1 MAQVTRMILALAVV
15 GAAAFRMPAPA
26 HAQLIKS
33 DAELDG
39 DRFATLR
46 GLTEYVNEG
55 AEFVLQEASET
66 LRVAG
71 GREAALVASL
81 RDFSRRAAALHQR
94 VDRDRAR
101 PAVLTSDVSR
111 LQTLARRVNVRLRR
125 ERGLQDLYEDWDGVM
140 RDLADMRRVLAGR
153 DVELRAPDREWTDR
167 DPRDDRLRD
176 DGTGDRY
183 GRGGFREAV
192 LTRDQMVEFK
202 GLAHDLDTQARR
214 VLDLAERRR
223 ADYTGRGDRLLAD
236 LRAFVTRT
244 AELHTQSDQNLI
256 RPREVGPSVEQ
267 LLTDARAADQSMRNA
282 RVFETVWNEW
292 ARTIQ
297 ILESMTAFLR

>member
-1 MAQVTRMILALAVV
+1 MKQFTRLTLCLAVV
-15 GAAAFRMPAPA
+15 GTATLRMPAPA
-26 HAQLIKS
+26 LAQVGS
-33 DAELDG
+33 VAQMDG
-39 DRFATLR
+39 DRYATLR
-46 GLTEYVNEG
+46 GLAEYVNEG
-55 AEFVLQEASET
+55 AEFVLQEASES
-66 LRVAG
+66 G
-71 GREAALVASL
+71 GVPTSRTTALVASL

-101 PAVLTSDVSR
+101 PALLVTDVSR
-111 LQTLARRVNVRLRR
+111 LQTLARRINLRLRR
-125 ERGLQDLYEDWDGVM
+125 ERGMEELYEDWDGVT

-153 DVELRAPDREWTDR
+153 DVDLRAPDREWTQRDTPDDR
-167 DPRDDRLRD
+167 PRDDGARQP
-176 DGTGDRY
+176 Y

-192 LTRDQMVEFK
+192 LTREQMLEFK
-202 GLAHDLDTQARR
+202 GQAHDLDAQARL

-236 LRAFVTRT
+236 LRAFAART
-244 AELHTQSDQNLI
+244 AELHASSDQNMV

-292 ARTIQ
+292 AKTIQ
-297 ILESMTAFLR
+297 MLESMTAYLR

>member
-1 MAQVTRMILALAVV
+1 MAQVTRIIVALAVV
-15 GAAAFRMPAPA
+15 GGAAIRMPAPA
-26 HAQLIKS
+26 HAQLVKS
-33 DAELDG
+33 ELEG
-39 DRFATLR
+39 DRYATLR
-46 GLTEYVNEG
+46 GLAEYVNEG
-55 AEFVLQEASET
+55 AEFVLQEAIENSG
-66 LRVAG
+66 VAE
-71 GREAALVASL
+71 GRDTALVTSL

-101 PAVLTSDVSR
+101 PAVLVTDVSR

-125 ERGLQDLYEDWDGVM
+125 ERGLQDLYEDWDGVT
-140 RDLADMRRVLAGR
+140 RDLADMRRVIAGR

-167 DPRDDRLRD
+167 EPRDDRPRD
-176 DGTGDRY
+176 DSTGDRY

-202 GLAHDLDTQARR
+202 GLSHDLDTQARK

-223 ADYTGRGDRLLAD
+223 ADYTGRGDQLLAD

-244 AELHTQSDQNLI
+244 AELHTQSDQGMV
-256 RPREVGPSVEQ
+256 RPREVGPNVEQ
-267 LLTDARAADQSMRNA
+267 LLTDARAVDQSMRNT

-292 ARTIQ
+292 AKTIQ

>member
-1 MAQVTRMILALAVV
+1 MAQVTRIIVALAVV
-15 GAAAFRMPAPA
+15 GGAAIRMPAPA
-26 HAQLIKS
+26 HAQLVKS
-33 DAELDG
+33 ELEG
-39 DRFATLR
+39 DRYATLR
-46 GLTEYVNEG
+46 GLAEYVNEG
-55 AEFVLQEASET
+55 AEFVLQEAIENSG
-66 LRVAG
+66 VAD
-71 GREAALVASL
+71 GRDTALVTSL

-101 PAVLTSDVSR
+101 PAVLVTDVSR

-125 ERGLQDLYEDWDGVM
+125 ERGLQDLYEDWDGVT
-140 RDLADMRRVLAGR
+140 RDLADMRRVIAGR

-167 DPRDDRLRD
+167 EPRDDRPRD
-176 DGTGDRY
+176 DSTGDRY

-202 GLAHDLDTQARR
+202 GLSHDLDTQARK

-223 ADYTGRGDRLLAD
+223 ADYTGRGDQLLAD

-244 AELHTQSDQNLI
+244 AELHTQSDQGMV
-256 RPREVGPSVEQ
+256 RPREVGPNVEQ
-267 LLTDARAADQSMRNA
+267 LLTDARAVDQSMRNT

-292 ARTIQ
+292 AKTIQ

>member
-1 MAQVTRMILALAVV
+1 MAQVTRIILALTVV
-15 GAAAFRMPAPA
+15 GAAAIRMPAPA
-26 HAQLIKS
+26 HAQLVKS
-33 DAELDG
+33 ELEG
-39 DRFATLR
+39 DRYATLR
-46 GLTEYVNEG
+46 GLAEYVNEG
-55 AEFVLQEASET
+55 AEFVLQEASESG
-66 LRVAG
+66 RVAG
-71 GREAALVASL
+71 GRETALVTSL

-101 PAVLTSDVSR
+101 PAVLVTDVSR

-125 ERGLQDLYEDWDGVM
+125 ERGLQDLYEDWDGVT
-140 RDLADMRRVLAGR
+140 RDLADMRRVIAGR

-167 DPRDDRLRD
+167 EPRDDRPRD
-176 DGTGDRY
+176 DSTGDRY

-202 GLAHDLDTQARR
+202 GLSHDLDTQARK

-223 ADYTGRGDRLLAD
+223 ADYTGRGDQLLAD

-244 AELHTQSDQNLI
+244 AELHTQSDQGMV
-256 RPREVGPSVEQ
+256 RPREVGPNVEQ
-267 LLTDARAADQSMRNA
+267 LLTDARAVDQSMRNT

-292 ARTIQ
+292 AKTIQ